1 MSFFPPKSNLAST
14 SLSTDSPKRESN
26 RGLSSICLSTPAALT
41 FSLID
46 YMQSRYLPVPVERE
60 MMLAKRRRME
70 MSEPALAI
78 VLLTLLVPE
87 RN

>member
-1 MSFFPPKSNLAST
+1 
-14 SLSTDSPKRESN
+14 
-26 RGLSSICLSTPAALT
+26 
-41 FSLID
+41 
-46 YMQSRYLPVPVERE
+46 MQSRYLPVPVERE
-60 MMLAKRRRME
+60 MTLAKRRRMA